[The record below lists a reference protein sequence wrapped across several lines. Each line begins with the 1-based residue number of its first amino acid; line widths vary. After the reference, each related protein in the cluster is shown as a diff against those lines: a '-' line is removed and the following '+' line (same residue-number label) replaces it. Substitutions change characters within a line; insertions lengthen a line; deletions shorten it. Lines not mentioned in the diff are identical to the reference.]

1 MELMQGVEFSH
12 WVIDNCI
19 CNYDILIDAT
29 CGNGYDS
36 MYLAYKIND
45 GGKLYLF
52 DIQKEAIN
60 NTKRKL
66 TKIENREFNTIYI
79 NDGHQYLDKY
89 IKEPIDCIIYNL
101 GYLPGL
107 NKRIKTKKE
116 STILSLK
123 KSLKLLNNKGLII
136 LVIYS
141 GHQNGEL
148 ERNAVIDLAS
158 NLNYKKYNVLHYHF
172 INQKNKPSE
181 VVVVKNRGNE

>member
-12 WVIDNCI
+12 WIVDNFVS
-19 CNYDILIDAT
+19 NYDILIDAT

-36 MYLAYKIND
+36 MYLADKINA
-45 GGKLYLF
+45 GGSLYLF

-60 NTKRKL
+60 STKSKL
-66 TKIENREFNTIYI
+66 SKIENKEFDTIYI

-89 IKEPIDCIIYNL
+89 VKESIDCIIYNL

-107 NKRIKTKKE
+107 NKRIKTKKG

-123 KSLKLLNNKGLII
+123 KSLKLLNKKGLII
-136 LVIYS
+136 LVLYS
-141 GHQNGEL
+141 GHQGGDL
-148 ERNAVIDLAS
+148 ERDAVLDLAS

-181 VVVVKNRGNE
+181 VVVIKNRGNK